1 MFTLYPAI
9 DLKEGKCVRLTQ
21 GDMEQ
26 ATIYEL
32 TPAAQAKAYEEA
44 GFQYVHLVDLD
55 GAFQGKP
62 ANAQAVRSV
71 LANVTIPVQ
80 LGGGLRNMDVI
91 ATWLEAGV
99 TRVILG
105 TVAQK
110 NPIFVKEACR
120 LFIDQIVVGIDA
132 RGGQVATDGWAK
144 QTTTSASELALRFED
159 AGVAAIIYTDIHRDG
174 VMAGPNI
181 EETAALAEK
190 LTIPVIAS
198 GGIRN
203 ADDVRAYAALQ
214 DIGIE
219 GIVIGKALYEGTLT
233 YKDALAAVI
242 PA

>member
-21 GDMEQ
+21 GEMDK
-26 ATIYEL
+26 ATIYDSS
-32 TPAAQAKAYEEA
+32 PAEQAKAYQDA

-62 ANAQAVRSV
+62 ANEQAVRSV

-91 ATWLEAGV
+91 AKWLEAGI

-120 LFIDQIVVGIDA
+120 LFPDQIVVGIDA
-132 RGGQVATDGWAK
+132 RNGQVATDGWAK
-144 QTTTSASELALRFED
+144 QTSTQASDLALKFED

-198 GGIRN
+198 GGIRS

-233 YKDALAAVI
+233 YKDALAAV
-242 PA
+242 A